1 MRPWR
6 EIYLFVVGHRAVK
19 LCRCLALLSVVGP
32 MASTAA
38 CTASNTVTL
47 HDTGPSLTLRY
58 PALYPE
64 TVAYDQRN
72 QTFLV
77 SSLRDGAI
85 YAVDARGVVT
95 KKLQDQRLC
104 SVLGFSV
111 DSTRGR
117 LWAVNDDL
125 GLSVRPSAPGPKQLA
140 HVAVFDLDSGAL
152 LRDIDLGPLLAGPHL
167 LNGIAVDPATGRAFV
182 TDSFSPAIYEIDAE
196 GAPRLFLRDAAFAG
210 DGINLNGVVVH
221 PDGYLLVVKKS
232 DGALFKVPLAE
243 PSRFT
248 RVSGAGSFVGGD
260 GLMLVGK
267 ENLVVVANR
276 TPRFASNAAFALTSN
291 DGWSTARV
299 REVRPLGEVYPTT
312 SVIRDHQIFV
322 LASSLNELMQAPTAE
337 KSRLA
342 REGVLIPIGRVT
354 P

>member
-6 EIYLFVVGHRAVK
+6 EIYPCVVGHGAIKRS
-19 LCRCLALLSVVGP
+19 CRLALLSVVGSV
-32 MASTAA
+32 AGSGA
-38 CTASNTVTL
+38 CTVPYTVTL
-47 HDTGPSLTLRY
+47 HDAGPPLTLRY

-64 TVAYDQRN
+64 TVAYDERN
-72 QTFLV
+72 QTLLV

-85 YAVDARGVVT
+85 YAVDARGGVT
-95 KKLQDQRLC
+95 KKLQDPRLC
-104 SVLGFSV
+104 SVLGFAV
-111 DSTRGR
+111 DGARGR

-140 HVAVFDLDSGAL
+140 HVAVFDLASGTL

-167 LNGIAVDPATGRAFV
+167 LNGIAVNPATGRAFV
-182 TDSFSPAIYEIDAE
+182 TDSFSPAIYEIDAD
-196 GAPRLFLRDAAFAG
+196 GAPSLFLRDAAFAG

-232 DGALFKVPLAE
+232 DGTLFKVPLAE
-243 PSRFT
+243 PARFT

-267 ENLVVVANR
+267 EQLVIVANR
-276 TPRFASNAAFALTSN
+276 TPQFASNAAFAVTSD

-299 REVRPLGEVYPTT
+299 REVRPLGDVYPTT

-322 LASSLNELMQAPTAE
+322 LASSLNELMQAPAAE
-337 KSRLA
+337 KGRLA
-342 REGVLIPIGRVT
+342 REGALIPIGRVT